1 MANSTHLQLPY
12 IEAAQAQKHVTHNE
26 AIRKLDAI
34 VMLSVLDRDLATPPG
49 SPADGDRYIVAASP
63 TGAWAGQAGK
73 IAAWQDGAWAFY
85 TAKTGWRI
93 WIEDEAVLVI
103 YNGTSYVGPSF
114 NNVPLLGVNTTA
126 DTTNRLAV
134 SSAAVLLNHA
144 GAGHQVKVNKNAA
157 ADTASFLFQ
166 TGFSGR
172 AEIGTLGTDDFEF
185 KVSPD
190 GSAWTV
196 ALRLEKTSGQA
207 LATNGTAA
215 LPAYSFQGDADTG
228 MWRAAADTLAWSIG
242 GAEHMRLGS
251 VGLGVGRTAA
261 DGYKLDVLGNGR
273 VETNTGNVQ
282 FMIRARDGRA
292 QGFTDSYNN
301 TAANGSALTW
311 RRFRGTADT
320 PSAVADNDILGSF
333 LGQGWDGAASI
344 IAGQIHVEADGTV
357 STGIVPGRWRFT
369 TRDGSGTLANRM
381 VIKGSGNVG
390 IGTTS
395 PSTTLHVAGPVR
407 VQSYTVAGV
416 PSASASGAG
425 AMIYVSNESGGAVI
439 AFSDGTNWRRVTDR
453 AIIS

>member
-1 MANSTHLQLPY
+1 MSNSTHLLLPY

-26 AIRKLDAI
+26 AIRALDAI
-34 VMLSVLDRDLATPPG
+34 VMLSVKDRDLATPPG
-49 SPADGDRYIVAASP
+49 SPANGDRYIVASSP

-103 YNGTSYVGPSF
+103 FNGTAYAGPSF

-134 SSAAVLLNHA
+134 SAAAALFNHA

-157 ADTASFLFQ
+157 GDTASLLFQ

-172 AEIGTLGTDDFEF
+172 AEIGTIGSDDFEF
-185 KVSPD
+185 RVSPD

-196 ALRLEKTSGQA
+196 ALRLDKTSGQL
-207 LATNGTAA
+207 LATDGTAA
-215 LPAYSFQGDADTG
+215 LPAYAFQSDPDTG
-228 MWRAAADTLAWSIG
+228 MSRPAADTLCWSLAG
-242 GAEHMRLGS
+242 VEHMRLGS

-261 DGYKLDVLGNGR
+261 DSNKLDVLGNGR
-273 VETNTGNVQ
+273 VELNSGNVQ

-311 RRFRGTADT
+311 RRFRGTADA
-320 PSAVADNDILGSF
+320 PLAVASGDIFGTF
-333 LGQGWDGAASI
+333 LGQGWDGSASVIAA
-344 IAGQIHVEADGTV
+344 QIHVECDGAV

-369 TRDGSGTLANRM
+369 TRDAAGTLANRM
-381 VIKGSGNVG
+381 VIKGDGNVG
-390 IGTTS
+390 INTTS
-395 PSTTLHVAGPVR
+395 PSTTLHVVGPVR
-407 VQSYTVAGV
+407 VGSYTVAAV

-425 AMIYVSNESGGAVI
+425 AMIYVSNESGGPII
-439 AFSDGTNWRRVTDR
+439 AFSDGTNWRRVNDR
-453 AIIS
+453 AVIS